1 MGREGREALHEF
13 GCLLERRVGRVGGEG
28 LRQFFLCAG
37 EDSAS
42 VAYGDDHKV
51 HTAPVASEFIQQKFI
66 LLNFVLQFKVSAQVS
81 AEPNFNDDEGAV
93 STD

>member
-1 MGREGREALHEF
+1 MGPSGPRRALGGLYGGGAAVARLEDDQEALGREGREALHEF

-42 VAYGDDHKV
+42 VAYGDYHKV
-51 HTAPVASEFIQQKFI
+51 HTAPVASEFI
-66 LLNFVLQFKVSAQVS
+66 
-81 AEPNFNDDEGAV
+81 
-93 STD
+93 